1 MDAPDLSIRP
11 EALRVVKHATPTPVE
26 FAAGDGVC
34 RTLEG
39 PVSYHAGDAILT
51 GVKGERWPVVRA
63 HFDASYAPTGREGL
77 YAKRPAVAFALRLQ
91 APMEVIVGWRPD
103 ALNAKPGDW
112 LLSYADGEHGVVR
125 DDIFRETYGP
135 APGETRWPPPL

>member
-1 MDAPDLSIRP
+1 MDAPDLSTRP
-11 EALRVVKHATPTPVE
+11 DALRVVKHATPVPVE
-26 FAAGDGVC
+26 FAAAAGIC
-34 RTLEG
+34 QTLEG
-39 PVSYHAGDAILT
+39 PVSYHVGDAILT

-63 HFDASYAPTGREGL
+63 HFDASYAPAGQGGL
-77 YAKRPAVAFALRLQ
+77 YVKRPSVAFALRLK

-135 APGETRWPPPL
+135 APGESRWPPP